1 MAMLAEISDQFHRF
15 WARLSSRSIRSSLHT
30 WGPYPAQ
37 DPMLERARAF
47 FRAEEASSSQS
58 LAAATIENMKHFDIA
73 GMHRA
78 VAICA
83 YGRSGS
89 ALLASY
95 LSGHADIILM
105 PGLLSQKIYPF
116 FERYGSLSLREKLI
130 AFPFFHTPEIDNFLD
145 FFGGDF
151 PIGAANYYAAI
162 NAVFEVYGDWP
173 VEALESR
180 RAFFQILH
188 VVYSVAQGR
197 RPASRQPMIV
207 YAQHL
212 LDNELASR
220 FVEDFPQGRFI
231 QTVRDPITN
240 TARSFKHNSSHF
252 GFMATWYVISYQTFA
267 GLPHPGKE
275 SRTRVVRFEDLHLR
289 LEETMR
295 ALVGWLGLA
304 YSSSLLDSTFHDRP
318 YLWRSGTNIWSGAR
332 PEAATRDA
340 QDTSFTDRCLFFA
353 LLNEEF
359 VAWNYPCPGIFRH
372 APVRIL
378 TCMLLL
384 LIPLKME
391 IMSACG
397 LFKLLPSKGWR
408 YGING
413 IIRILVCRAGIMS
426 LVMVELYRRVVV
438 GKKVLQML

>member
-1 MAMLAEISDQFHRF
+1 MAMLAELSGEFHRF
-15 WARLSSRSIRSSLHT
+15 WARLSSRNIRSSLHT

-37 DPMLERARAF
+37 EPMLERACVF
-47 FRAEEASSSQS
+47 FRAEEAKNSQS
-58 LAAATIENMKHFDIA
+58 LAAATIERLKHFDVA

-105 PGLLSQKIYPF
+105 PGLISQKIYPF
-116 FERYGSLSLREKLI
+116 FERYESMSLREKLI
-130 AFPFFHTPEIDNFLD
+130 AFPFFQTPEIDNFLD

-151 PIGAANYYAAI
+151 PIGAADYYAAI
-162 NAVFEVYGDWP
+162 NAVFEIYGDWP
-173 VEALESR
+173 VEVLESR
-180 RAFFQILH
+180 RTFFQMLH

-197 RPASRQPMIV
+197 RPASRQPVIV

-212 LDNELASR
+212 LDNELARR
-220 FVEDFPQGRFI
+220 FIEDFPQGRFI

-252 GFMATWYVISYQTFA
+252 GLMAAWYVISYQTFA
-267 GLPHPGKE
+267 GLPHPGME

-295 ALVGWLGLA
+295 ALVGWLGLSF
-304 YSSSLLDSTFHDRP
+304 SSTLLDSTFHDRP
-318 YLWRSGTNIWSGAR
+318 YLWRSGTQTWSGAR
-332 PEAATRDA
+332 PEAAIRDSQYTA
-340 QDTSFTDRCLFFA
+340 FTDRCLLFV

-359 VAWNYPCPGIFRH
+359 VAWNYPCPKIFRH
-372 APVRIL
+372 ASVRIL
-378 TCMLLL
+378 TCILVL

-391 IMSACG
+391 IISGCE
-397 LFKLLPSKGWR
+397 LIKSLRSKGWR
-408 YGING
+408 YGLNG
-413 IIRILVCRAGIMS
+413 IIRIFACRVGIMS
-426 LVMVELYRRVVV
+426 LVVVELYRRIVL
-438 GKKVLQML
+438 GKKVLEML